1 MPTQAEYVDELRGDE
16 VFLGYVVATFSA
28 GRFASTIILGYVSNH
43 FKYRS
48 ILLFCAGV
56 AVFGNILYFVAGFH
70 TVINFGKW
78 ILLVSRFI
86 LGVAAG
92 VLSVVRAY
100 CVEISTK
107 EERTGIMAIQTA
119 TQYFGFAVTPILG
132 GWFSSIGTIK
142 FPFGDV
148 DSESMPAF
156 IMAIVCIVTM
166 IGLIFMQEP
175 VTRNVPTVPP
185 LPVTLHHSTSKDEI
199 KSHSIA
205 FFVFIALNVLTR
217 MALSV
222 METLGG
228 MLFGQVFPSSSALG
242 TGVYYGVLGF
252 IGMAVLIGIIFLSKR
267 VQDSFLLL
275 GGLILMELGQLFL
288 ISNDIGDTRFVIG
301 TGITWAI
308 GFPLAQTLVVS
319 MFSKV
324 VTSPK
329 QGVMMGWIG
338 AGGSL
343 GRVIGP
349 IISGYI
355 YGASGF
361 AFTFLFAAGCSL
373 VALVVLGASWRHVQQ
388 KK

>member
-1 MPTQAEYVDELRGDE
+1 MYL
-16 VFLGYVVATFSA
+16 FS
-28 GRFASTIILGYVSNH
+28 V
-43 FKYRS
+43 
-48 ILLFCAGV
+48 
-56 AVFGNILYFVAGFH
+56 
-70 TVINFGKW
+70 
-78 ILLVSRFI
+78 
-86 LGVAAG
+86 G

-132 GWFSSIGTIK
+132 GWFSSFGTIH
-142 FPFGDV
+142 FPFGEV

-156 IMAIVCIVTM
+156 IMTIVCFVTM

-175 VTRNVPTVPP
+175 VTRNVPNA
-185 LPVTLHHSTSKDEI
+185 LPVPVTQHKSFTNDEI
-199 KSHSIA
+199 KSQSIA

-228 MLFGQVFPSSSALG
+228 VLFQKVFPSSSSLG
-242 TGVYYGVLGF
+242 TGIYYGVLGF
-252 IGMAVLIGIIFLSKR
+252 IGMAVLVGIIFLSKR

-275 GGLILMELGQLFL
+275 GGLILMQLGQIFL
-288 ISNDIGDTRFVIG
+288 ISNDIGAARFVIG

-329 QGVMMGWIG
+329 QVRANMINI
-338 AGGSL
+338 L
-343 GRVIGP
+343 HHYLP
-349 IISGYI
+349 
-355 YGASGF
+355 
-361 AFTFLFAAGCSL
+361 
-373 VALVVLGASWRHVQQ
+373 RH
-388 KK
+388 

>member
-1 MPTQAEYVDELRGDE
+1 
-16 VFLGYVVATFSA
+16 
-28 GRFASTIILGYVSNH
+28 
-43 FKYRS
+43 
-48 ILLFCAGV
+48 
-56 AVFGNILYFVAGFH
+56 
-70 TVINFGKW
+70 
-78 ILLVSRFI
+78 
-86 LGVAAG
+86 
-92 VLSVVRAY
+92 
-100 CVEISTK
+100 
-107 EERTGIMAIQTA
+107 MAIQTA

-142 FPFGDV
+142 FPFGEV

-175 VTRNVPTVPP
+175 VTRNVATVPP

-288 ISNDIGDTRFVIG
+288 ISNDIGAARFVIG

-329 QGVMMGWIG
+329 QVRTTCQSVILIVLTFILSGSHDGLDRCWWFARSRDWSYYLWLHLRCEWIRIHFLVC
-338 AGGSL
+338 S
-343 GRVIGP
+343 R
-349 IISGYI
+349 
-355 YGASGF
+355 
-361 AFTFLFAAGCSL
+361 LFACRPRSPW
-373 VALVVLGASWRHVQQ
+373 S
-388 KK
+388 